1 MSNVIFQK
9 LVSDFVMKNKA
20 LLSLYMIVIVF
31 TWPAEAILLSRKY
44 SDLVTSLRQ
53 RVDIKKLFN
62 FGDNIKEGNVFGVLL
77 LILFIWIGLIVFYR
91 IKYTLEQQVFPVYM
105 SHIRQT
111 LVTNILKSNSNDYKD
126 IKSGEY
132 IAIINELT
140 HVFLGMVE
148 KVTGKFLPLFVG
160 VISITI
166 YYFIIHPY
174 IGLTF
179 SILSL
184 IRGVFNYQQG
194 MDYARS
200 CAIRDK
206 SYFDLNEHI
215 NDTFNNSMNIH
226 LNNTMKFEEKK
237 GKKMNDKYDLE
248 QEEEMRVRKNIIWK
262 SNLITILCFV
272 MIIVIAYYLYM
283 KKKVSLPLLL
293 TIAFI
298 EIKLVGT
305 FIEFDSLSLQFFQRF
320 GTVIATN
327 DFLRDVLSNSDEKAK
342 TCNTTKAG
350 INVKNMSF
358 RYDDKS
364 PYIFK
369 DMNLHVKPG
378 ERVGLIGR
386 SGSGKTTL
394 MKVLLGLHK
403 YTSGKITIGD
413 CNINNMSN
421 EKLRENVVY
430 INQKTQLFNQSV
442 LKNIQYGNDHLSEET
457 ILKYLKK
464 HNLEVVFSGL
474 EKGIYSSAGVNGSML
489 SLGMQK
495 VTMILRGVFK
505 KGNILI
511 FDEPLAGLDK
521 KTKEKVIQIINSI
534 SRSKTIIVV
543 THDNE
548 ILSYLDKVYKLE
560 DLHKKK

>member
-1 MSNVIFQK
+1 
-9 LVSDFVMKNKA
+9 
-20 LLSLYMIVIVF
+20 
-31 TWPAEAILLSRKY
+31 
-44 SDLVTSLRQ
+44 
-53 RVDIKKLFN
+53 
-62 FGDNIKEGNVFGVLL
+62 
-77 LILFIWIGLIVFYR
+77 
-91 IKYTLEQQVFPVYM
+91 
-105 SHIRQT
+105 
-111 LVTNILKSNSNDYKD
+111 
-126 IKSGEY
+126 
-132 IAIINELT
+132 
-140 HVFLGMVE
+140 
-148 KVTGKFLPLFVG
+148 
-160 VISITI
+160 
-166 YYFIIHPY
+166 
-174 IGLTF
+174 
-179 SILSL
+179 
-184 IRGVFNYQQG
+184 
-194 MDYARS
+194 
-200 CAIRDK
+200 
-206 SYFDLNEHI
+206 
-215 NDTFNNSMNIH
+215 
-226 LNNTMKFEEKK
+226 
-237 GKKMNDKYDLE
+237 
-248 QEEEMRVRKNIIWK
+248 
-262 SNLITILCFV
+262 
-272 MIIVIAYYLYM
+272 
-283 KKKVSLPLLL
+283 
-293 TIAFI
+293 
-298 EIKLVGT
+298 
-305 FIEFDSLSLQFFQRF
+305 LQFFQRF

-327 DFLRDVLSNSDEKAK
+327 DFLQEILSNSDEKAK

-421 EKLRENVVY
+421 DKLRENVVY

-474 EKGIYSSAGVNGSML
+474 GKGIYSSAGVNGSML